1 MLVFRVGETEYACDL
16 TAAQE
21 IIPLRPCTRLPGAPA
36 FVRGLINVRG
46 TIVTVLDL
54 RVRLEA
60 GSTPSDVGTV
70 LLVRHGQR
78 LVGVVVDEVL
88 DVKPL
93 VVETTEA
100 TDAGGAL
107 VRGVGRPIDGEIHGE
122 IGGDGRATAAIV
134 VLDIDALI
142 KQVLLSYRGIS

>member
-1 MLVFRVGETEYACDL
+1 MLLFRVGETKYGCDVC
-16 TAAQE
+16 AAQE
-21 IIPLRPCTRLPGAPA
+21 IIPLRQCTRLPGAPA
-36 FVRGLINVRG
+36 FVRGLVNVRG

-54 RVRLEA
+54 RLRLVA
-60 GSTPSDVGTV
+60 DSTPADSGAV

-78 LVGVVVDEVL
+78 LVGVVVDEVV
-88 DVKPL
+88 DVKRL
-93 VVETTEA
+93 VIQTTEA

-107 VRGVGRPIDGEIHGE
+107 VRGVGRPIDSDNNSD
-122 IGGDGRATAAIV
+122 DGATQAVV

>member
-1 MLVFRVGETEYACDL
+1 MYGCDVA
-16 TAAQE
+16 AAQE
-21 IIPLRPCTRLPGAPA
+21 IIPLRRCTRLPGAPA
-36 FVRGLINVRG
+36 FVRGLVNVRG
-46 TIVTVLDL
+46 TIVTVIDL
-54 RVRLEA
+54 RLRLVA
-60 GSTPSDVGTV
+60 GSAPSDSGSV
-70 LLVRHGQR
+70 LLVRYGQR
-78 LVGVVVDEVL
+78 LVGVVVDDVV

-107 VRGVGRPIDGEIHGE
+107 VRGVGRPIESDDDSG
-122 IGGDGRATAAIV
+122 GRATEPVV

>member
-1 MLVFRVGETEYACDL
+1 MLLFRVGETEYACDVS
-16 TAAQE
+16 AAQE

-36 FVRGLINVRG
+36 FVRGLVNVRG

-54 RVRLEA
+54 RVRLA
-60 GSTPSDVGTV
+60 GSALSDGGSVV
-70 LLVRHGQR
+70 LVRHGQR

-88 DVKPL
+88 DVKSL
-93 VVETTEA
+93 AVETTEA
-100 TDAGGAL
+100 TDTAGAL
-107 VRGVGRPIDGEIHGE
+107 VRGVGRPIDGESDS
-122 IGGDGRATAAIV
+122 DGRATDAVV